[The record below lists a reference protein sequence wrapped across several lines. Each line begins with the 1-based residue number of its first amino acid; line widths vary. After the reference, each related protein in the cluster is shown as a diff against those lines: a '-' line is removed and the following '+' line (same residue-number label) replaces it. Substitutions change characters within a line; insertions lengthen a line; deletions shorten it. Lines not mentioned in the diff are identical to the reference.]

1 MKHRHEAPQKI
12 GIILEEVLSQKG
24 YFNICKE
31 YAIIHKWPSIVGPA
45 FAAVTK
51 CEKIENG
58 ILYVKVKTAP
68 WRQDAVYMKDKIVI
82 KIQKEF
88 GCPTIKDIA
97 FY

>member
-1 MKHRHEAPQKI
+1 MKYKHEQPQKI
-12 GIILEEVLSQKG
+12 GIILDEVLSQKG
-24 YFNICKE
+24 YYTICKE
-31 YAIIHKWPSIVGPA
+31 YAIVHKWPSIVDPV

-58 ILYVKVKTAP
+58 ILYVKVNTAP
-68 WRQDAVYMKDKIVI
+68 WRQEAAYMKDTIVI

-88 GCPTIKDIA
+88 GCSTIKDIV

>member
-1 MKHRHEAPQKI
+1 MMHRHEPPQKI
-12 GIILEEVLSQKG
+12 GVILEEVLSQKG

-31 YAIIHKWPSIVGPA
+31 YAIINKWPSIVDPA

-58 ILYVKVKTAP
+58 ILYVKVKTSP
-68 WRQDAVYMKDKIVI
+68 WRQDAAYMKDKIVI

-88 GCPTIKDIA
+88 GCPTIKDIV